1 MPVGESTTIDMDSII
16 GIYPI
21 TNTGSVLIH
30 KIDYGEERVLASL
43 NGINPCWY
51 DITESELDGEMV
63 QGFWLCAIFV
73 PFFLVMRFYEY
84 A

>member
-1 MPVGESTTIDMDSII
+1 M
-16 GIYPI
+16 
-21 TNTGSVLIH
+21 
-30 KIDYGEERVLASL
+30 ASL

-51 DITESELDGEMV
+51 DITEEEMDGETV

-73 PFFLVMRFYEY
+73 PFCLVMRFYEY